1 MFFKIPFILI
11 VLFSKILT
19 QSSDDPDPSVES
31 TNPLKAFRNQLKSKI
46 PICSPGLGNA
56 YGLNGYINPI
66 TLPSPGFMFCPD
78 ISSTCCSADDAAS
91 AFATLQGGLKA
102 LKQQFSVYRT
112 IVSDFIDQLI
122 IARNIAYRV
131 NNRLAKVKFANCKVL
146 ASKTILYDID
156 TVGPQVLQSI
166 DEMYKTML
174 FSYKGFYCEIC
185 DAAKNK
191 FIFNDD
197 SFVVIHKDQCRQIV
211 QGAVKPLYYLKLLF
225 VNFANI
231 VSKFLTNCDA
241 KGTFFDDVLVP
252 QFILTGT
259 QEDKIV
265 ERCWNERNSPKW
277 LEDCKEFCDKWN
289 MVTLSDFFKPFAR
302 KLIIL
307 TDFYKKRTLQMVSQE
322 TLDSSI
328 DIPATSGSIGLMED
342 LGYNQ
347 NPPLKFLDAYS
358 DEDYQNADSKA
369 QVVLASIANGFI
381 ISSIAG
387 SGNPIDTNTIV
398 YMERGF
404 NFYYSGK
411 SALVQTSD
419 DASEPGTTMSSKK
432 DFTVNRLDSKEDKTI
447 PVTSGTNGASDANST
462 NSSSAASDTNSAN
475 GASGAPS
482 PIGSQSKIQNRKKE
496 RKLSKFVDSL
506 QLFTGLMVLYLL
518 N

>member
-1 MFFKIPFILI
+1 MFIKIPFILI
-11 VLFSKILT
+11 VLSSKILT
-19 QSSDDPDPSVES
+19 QSSDDPDPSLES

-46 PICSPGLGNA
+46 PICTPGLGNA

-66 TLPSPGFMFCPD
+66 TLSSRGFMFCPN
-78 ISSTCCSADDAAS
+78 INSTCCSANDATS

-102 LKQQFSVYRT
+102 LKQQFSVYKT
-112 IVSDFIDQLI
+112 IVSDFIDQLT

-156 TVGPQVLQSI
+156 TVGPQVLQGI

-211 QGAVKPLYYLKLLF
+211 QGAVKPLYYLKILF

-231 VSKFLTNCDA
+231 VSKFLNNCDA

-252 QFILTGT
+252 QFILAGT

-277 LEDCKEFCDKWN
+277 LEDCKDFCDKWN

-328 DIPATSGSIGLMED
+328 DIPATSGSSGLMED

-347 NPPLKFLDAYS
+347 NPPLKFLNAYS

-381 ISSIAG
+381 ITSIAG
-387 SGNPIDTNTIV
+387 SGNPIDLNTIV

-411 SALVQTSD
+411 TALVQTSD
-419 DASEPGTTMSSKK
+419 DAIEPGTSMSSKK
-432 DFTVNRLDSKEDKTI
+432 DFTVNRLDSKVDKTTPI
-447 PVTSGTNGASDANST
+447 KNTNST
-462 NSSSAASDTNSAN
+462 NGTNASN
-475 GASGAPS
+475 ASNATS
-482 PIGSQSKIQNRKKE
+482 PNGSQSKIQTGKKE

-506 QLFTGLMVLYLL
+506 QLCFGLMVMFLL